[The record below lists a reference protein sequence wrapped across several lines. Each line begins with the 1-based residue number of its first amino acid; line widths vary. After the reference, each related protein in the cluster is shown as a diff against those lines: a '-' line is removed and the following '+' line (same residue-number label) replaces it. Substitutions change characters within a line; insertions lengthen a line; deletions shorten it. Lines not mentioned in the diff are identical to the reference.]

1 MISLPPFEFVSE
13 LLEVCQASPSGLIW
27 KVARTNRV
35 KQGSFA
41 GNKKP
46 NGYYQICITYQNK
59 SRAYYTHRIVFLLQ
73 HQQDPGALQIDHVV
87 NKQDNC
93 ELRLATA
100 QQNCFYRN
108 KRNKASSQYKG
119 VGWHKRDQVW
129 TSAITKDQVNY
140 HLGYFTNEKEAAQ
153 AYDKAAKKMFKE
165 FARLNFTD

>member
-140 HLGYFTNEKEAAQ
+140 HLGYFINKKEAAQ